1 MQAIRVYTPKMKL
14 LDEVDNY
21 QSLQF
26 ERSFYGVGKFELHIN
41 MHLPGAESF
50 EKGNLIVL
58 DKQAHKAG
66 IIMSKEVELDEN
78 GKASENFKLT
88 GYSLD
93 GLISRRIT
101 VPPAHTSHDRRKGSA
116 ELVMKHY
123 VMNNFVNPV
132 DSKRKMPF
140 LEVAPNR
147 DRGKEINWE
156 SRYKNVAEELEV
168 IGQIGDLGWV
178 VYADIARK
186 KLIFDVLESKDLTQ
200 GNEQGNSPVF
210 FSPDFSTVQSQN
222 FVNSDHELRNVG
234 YVGGQGEGADRK
246 IIVLGQT
253 SGWNRI
259 EEFIDAR
266 DVGSEDDEDDEK
278 ELTDE
283 EVEQKLIE
291 RGIEKM
297 REMQTV
303 LSFEAEILTP
313 ITVTNYEYTHKGFI
327 QPTQPV
333 GNIERMEQ
341 QMTPFE
347 YEVDFDLGDVVDVFN
362 KSWGVTMKAPIIAI
376 REIHEHGGFKLEAT
390 FGEDRPTLISKM
402 KQKFDELS
410 GVEKQELP
418 SKIEI
423 QANEYTD
430 YLDEII
436 RDNLNLDEPLPKD
449 VVMNSDGI
457 TGVATTDKYARLNHD
472 GLTIQG
478 GAIRI
483 VRGDGAVYMQDGY
496 TYNDYS
502 VSSYDPHLTTQ
513 KIYDPNGTKS
523 TLFFN
528 TDGWYEA
535 PYAHLDGR
543 THDSL
548 TGPFRDVRD
557 SNLGYTIRF
566 QRYEFVHSAKY
577 LRITY
582 QIARNNIVGKH
593 RLRVYE
599 YDVEREET
607 GKMLYEDVYEEGDRG
622 IKDIYIDLGVPT
634 YRTISVDLRLGHAK
648 QWGAATK
655 RYRFRIPRVVQTDF
669 KS

>member
-1 MQAIRVYTPKMKL
+1 
-14 LDEVDNY
+14 
-21 QSLQF
+21 
-26 ERSFYGVGKFELHIN
+26 
-41 MHLPGAESF
+41 ESF

-132 DSKRKMPF
+132 NSKRKMPF

-210 FSPDFSTVQSQN
+210 FSPDFSTVESQN
-222 FVNSDHELRNVG
+222 FVNSDHELKNVG

-313 ITVTNYEYTHKGFI
+313 ITRKVYERNKQGYVTEKII
-327 QPTQPV
+327 Q
-333 GNIERMEQ
+333 E
-341 QMTPFE
+341 TPFE
-347 YEVDFDLGDVVDVFN
+347 YEKDFNLGDTVDVFN
-362 KSWGVTMKAPIIAI
+362 KSWGVTMKAPIVAV
-376 REIHEHGGFKLEAT
+376 RELHEHDGYKLKAT
-390 FGEDRPTLISKM
+390 VGDERRTLISKM
-402 KQKFDELS
+402 KKKIDELS
-410 GVEKQELP
+410 GVENQELP
-418 SKIEI
+418 SRIEI

-436 RDNLNLDEPLPKD
+436 RDNLNLDGKLPPD
-449 VVMNSDGI
+449 VIMNSDGI
-457 TGVATTDKYARLNHD
+457 TGVATTDKYARINHD
-472 GLTIQG
+472 GLLIQG

-483 VRGDGAVYMQDGY
+483 VRGDGAIYMQDGY

-502 VSSYDPHLTTQ
+502 VSS
-513 KIYDPNGTKS
+513 
-523 TLFFN
+523 
-528 TDGWYEA
+528 
-535 PYAHLDGR
+535 
-543 THDSL
+543 
-548 TGPFRDVRD
+548 
-557 SNLGYTIRF
+557 
-566 QRYEFVHSAKY
+566 
-577 LRITY
+577 
-582 QIARNNIVGKH
+582 
-593 RLRVYE
+593 
-599 YDVEREET
+599 
-607 GKMLYEDVYEEGDRG
+607 
-622 IKDIYIDLGVPT
+622 
-634 YRTISVDLRLGHAK
+634 
-648 QWGAATK
+648 
-655 RYRFRIPRVVQTDF
+655 
-669 KS
+669 

>member
-1 MQAIRVYTPKMKL
+1 MQSIRVYTPKMQL

-41 MHLPGAESF
+41 MHLPGSESF

-78 GKASENFKLT
+78 GKSSENFKLT

-101 VPPAHTSHDRRKGSA
+101 VPPVHTSHDRRSGSA

-123 VMNNFVNPV
+123 VINNFIDPVN
-132 DSKRKMPF
+132 SERKMPL
-140 LEVAPNR
+140 LEVAPNLN
-147 DRGKEINWE
+147 RGKQIKWE

-168 IGQIGDLGWV
+168 IGQIGNLGWV
-178 VYADIARK
+178 VYADIPRK
-186 KLIFDVLESKDLTQ
+186 KLIFDVVESKDLTQ
-200 GNEQGNSPVF
+200 GNTQGNSPVF
-210 FSPDFSTVQSQN
+210 FSPDFSTVESQN

-234 YVGGQGEGADRK
+234 YVGGQGEGVDRK
-246 IIVLGQT
+246 IIILGNT

-266 DVGSEDDEDDEK
+266 DVGTEDEESEE
-278 ELTDE
+278 ELTE
-283 EVEQKLIE
+283 EEIEQRLIE
-291 RGIEKM
+291 RGIQKM
-297 REMQTV
+297 REMQTI

-313 ITVTNYEYTHKGFI
+313 ITRKVYERNKQGYVTEKII
-327 QPTQPV
+327 Q
-333 GNIERMEQ
+333 E
-341 QMTPFE
+341 TPFE
-347 YEVDFDLGDVVDVFN
+347 YEKDFNLGDTVDVFN
-362 KSWGVTMKAPIIAI
+362 KSWGVTMKAPIVAV
-376 REIHEHGGFKLEAT
+376 REIHEHDGYKLEAT
-390 FGEDRPTLISKM
+390 FGEERPTLISKM

-410 GVEKQELP
+410 GVENQELP

-436 RDNLNLDEPLPKD
+436 RDNLNLDGKLPPD
-449 VVMNSDGI
+449 VIMNSDGI

-483 VRGDGAVYMQDGY
+483 VRGDGAIYMQDGY

-502 VSSYDPHLTTQ
+502 VNSYDPHLTTQ
-513 KIYDPNGTKS
+513 KVYDPNGTKS

-528 TDGWYEA
+528 ADGWYEA

-557 SNLGYTIRF
+557 SSLGYTIRF
-566 QRYEFVHSAKY
+566 QRYEFVHSARY

-599 YDVEREET
+599 YDVERGET
-607 GKMLYEDVYEEGDRG
+607 GQMLYEDVYEEGDRG
-622 IKDIYIDLGVPT
+622 TKDIYIDLGVPT
-634 YRTISVDLRLGHAK
+634 YRTITVDLRLGHKK
-648 QWGAATK
+648 QWGPATK

>member
-1 MQAIRVYTPKMKL
+1 MQSIRVYTPKMQL

-41 MHLPGAESF
+41 MHLEGAESF

-101 VPPAHTSHDRRKGSA
+101 VPPVHTSHDRRSGSA

-123 VMNNFVNPV
+123 VINNFIDPVN
-132 DSKRKMPF
+132 SERKMPL
-140 LEVAPNR
+140 LEVAPNLN
-147 DRGKEINWE
+147 RGKQIKWE

-178 VYADIARK
+178 VYADIPRK
-186 KLIFDVLESKDLTQ
+186 KLIFDVVESKDLTQ
-200 GNEQGNSPVF
+200 GNTQGNSPVF
-210 FSPDFSTVQSQN
+210 FSPDFSTVESQN

-234 YVGGQGEGADRK
+234 YVGGQGEGVDRK
-246 IIVLGQT
+246 IIILGNT

-266 DVGSEDDEDDEK
+266 DVGTEDEESEE
-278 ELTDE
+278 ELTE
-283 EVEQKLIE
+283 EEIEQRLIE
-291 RGIEKM
+291 RGIQKM
-297 REMQTV
+297 REMQTI

-313 ITVTNYEYTHKGFI
+313 ITRKVYERNKQGYVTEKII
-327 QPTQPV
+327 Q
-333 GNIERMEQ
+333 E
-341 QMTPFE
+341 TPFE
-347 YEVDFDLGDVVDVFN
+347 YEKDFNLGDTVDVFN
-362 KSWGVTMKAPIIAI
+362 KSWGVTMKAPIVAV
-376 REIHEHGGFKLEAT
+376 REIHEHDGYKLEAT
-390 FGEDRPTLISKM
+390 FGEERPTLISKM

-410 GVEKQELP
+410 GVENQELP
-418 SKIEI
+418 SRIEI

-436 RDNLNLDEPLPKD
+436 RDNLNLDGKLPPD
-449 VVMNSDGI
+449 VIMNSDGI

-483 VRGDGAVYMQDGY
+483 VRGDGAIYMQDGY

-513 KIYDPNGTKS
+513 KVYDPNGTKS

-599 YDVEREET
+599 YDVERGET
-607 GKMLYEDVYEEGDRG
+607 GQMLYEDVYEEGDRG

-634 YRTISVDLRLGHAK
+634 YRTISVDLRLGHVK